1 MEYMFSITDS
11 HGYIHSIDNFICT
24 YYVED
29 ISLKSIDTI
38 IEEIR
43 LIKEKYPNVKYWEK
57 LNVNPC
63 RKYSFY
69 QHAIH
74 LDDGIYIL
82 LGHYKDYDKETKEVT
97 VFPMIKLEIN
107 PNKHGKK
114 EIFYDFM
121 GIIEKYC
128 YDCMINRYDY
138 AIDIPLPP
146 DKIKVFGTHKE
157 QGLYK
162 GTRYYGQ
169 RNKNGFCRIY
179 DKAKE
184 QELDTPLT
192 RVEHVFS
199 LTKTTKNISFE
210 DIYIE
215 SDNFD
220 ITTDVISKT
229 DKVIVDLCNLCKA
242 NKLNYEELLQ
252 GLDKRKR
259 WRIELLLCKS
269 GYVQLEFNHEIHNS
283 LFKKVKDYFKV
294 KNDVSAD
301 SDGILTVTSPCDEFM
316 EVDESMELP
325 FD

>member
-1 MEYMFSITDS
+1 MEYMFSETDS
-11 HGYIHSIDNFICT
+11 HGYIHSIDNFIAT

-29 ISLKSIDTI
+29 ISLKSIDSI

-43 LIKEKYPNVKYWEK
+43 LIKDKYPTVKYWEK

-82 LGHYKDYDKETKEVT
+82 LGHYKDFDSETKVVT

-107 PNKHGKK
+107 PNKHAKK
-114 EIFYDFM
+114 EIFFDFM

-128 YDCMINRYDY
+128 YDCMVNRYDY

-146 DKIKVFGTHKE
+146 DKVKVFGSHKE

-184 QELDTPLT
+184 QDLDTPMT

-210 DIYIE
+210 NIYIAKDE
-215 SDNFD
+215 FN
-220 ITTDVISKT
+220 IETDVISKT

-242 NKLNYEELLQ
+242 NELNYEELLQ

-259 WRIELLLCKS
+259 WKIEELLGKS
-269 GYVQLEFNHEIHNS
+269 EYEQLHFNHEIHNK
-283 LFKKVKDYFKV
+283 LFKKVKDYFNV

-301 SDGILTVTSPCDEFM
+301 SDGILTVTAPCDEFM
-316 EVDESMELP
+316 EVDENMELP